1 MGRRLNAHQNE
12 IDVAIH
18 KAYSLFEQVPER
30 FDEYQNRMPRRACQA
45 FQITTDGSLVHTILE
60 DKRT

>member
-30 FDEYQNRMPRRACQA
+30 FDEYQ
-45 FQITTDGSLVHTILE
+45 
-60 DKRT
+60 